1 MPCLLLTPRFL
12 LLVRRTTVCCIK
24 LMMPNTNIQPTPDK
38 CASTEFGVTLI
49 GKDGLVILAGAE
61 SVKSYQTH
69 GFHWHHSGHYY
80 EPSFHQQPPVVC
92 MVHCSLPIWILEF
105 EQSFGDCEAFYLY
118 LLVLV
123 KCTHSGQS
131 QSQWRSNWSKCVLS
145 LGTMKM

>member
-1 MPCLLLTPRFL
+1 MTTSDWLYCSDAGEAIEHQLGISITYVSEEHMLCLLLMPRFL

-61 SVKSYQTH
+61 SVKSHQTH
-69 GFHWHHSGHYY
+69 GFHWYHSGHYY

-92 MVHCSLPIWILEF
+92 MVH
-105 EQSFGDCEAFYLY
+105 GA
-118 LLVLV
+118 
-123 KCTHSGQS
+123 
-131 QSQWRSNWSKCVLS
+131 
-145 LGTMKM
+145 